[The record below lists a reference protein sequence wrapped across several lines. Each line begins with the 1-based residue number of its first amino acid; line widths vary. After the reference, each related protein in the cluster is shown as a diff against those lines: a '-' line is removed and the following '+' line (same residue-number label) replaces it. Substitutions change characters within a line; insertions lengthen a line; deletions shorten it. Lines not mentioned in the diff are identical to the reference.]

1 MVRIG
6 KKCILDIVKFTE
18 QGAYL
23 DGGPYGEILLPKR
36 YVPLNSKVDDEIEV
50 FISFDSEDRILATT
64 DMPYAMVGDFA
75 GLEVAQVNQVGA
87 FLDWGLPKD
96 LFVPFR
102 EQFAKMEKGK
112 RYVVYVYVD
121 EKTGRIAAS
130 AKIKKFASKEP
141 FPGAEGDEVDLL
153 IAAHSELGY
162 SAIINNSHLG
172 MIFNS
177 EVFKSISVGDKLKGF
192 IKLIRPDGKIDLSL
206 EKEGYEKIDPIS
218 DQIIEA
224 IKSNN
229 GTLPLSDNSS
239 PDEIKKILGISKK
252 SFKKAIGLLYK
263 NRLIAIYPDKIEMIK
278 KQ

>member
-6 KKCILDIVKFTE
+6 RKCILDIVKFTD

-36 YVPLNSKVDDEIEV
+36 YVPENSKIDDEIEV

-75 GLEVAQVNQVGA
+75 CLRVADANHMGA

-102 EQFAKMEKGK
+102 EQLSKMEKNK
-112 RYVVYVYVD
+112 LYTVFIYVD

-130 AKIKKFASKEP
+130 AKFKKFVDKEP
-141 FPGAEGDEVDLL
+141 FPGSEGDEVELL
-153 IAAHSELGY
+153 IASQSELGY
-162 SAIINNSHLG
+162 TAIINNKHIGILYE
-172 MIFNS
+172 N
-177 EVFKSISVGDKLKGF
+177 EVFKPIVQGDKLTGY
-192 IKLIRPDGKIDLSL
+192 IKNIRPDGKIDLSL
-206 EKEGYEKIDPIS
+206 EKQGYEKIDPVA
-218 DQIIEA
+218 QMIIEKLKA
-224 IKSNN
+224 GNGSLPFSDKSQPN
-229 GTLPLSDNSS
+229 
-239 PDEIKKILGISKK
+239 EIKEALGISKK

-263 NRLIAIYPDKIEMIK
+263 NRLISIHPEKIVLTE
-278 KQ
+278 Q